1 MNGSSHGFDFTAAMR
16 LLCRDMAS
24 RLDVLSHIDVER
36 VAISLCQTRR
46 KSSYGLYASLTPL
59 KFQAGADER
68 VIEGQRY
75 GTDRLCDERGREFLY
90 LLSFYLPRFQD
101 LSLEEKL
108 STVVHELWH
117 ISTKFDGDLR
127 RHEGRCYAHGPSQQQ
142 YDAEMDR
149 LAQRWLSLDPPGHAY
164 EFLTNDFAALVAE
177 HGRVIGT
184 HWATPR
190 LLPL

>member
-1 MNGSSHGFDFTAAMR
+1 
-16 LLCRDMAS
+16 
-24 RLDVLSHIDVER
+24 
-36 VAISLCQTRR
+36 
-46 KSSYGLYASLTPL
+46 
-59 KFQAGADER
+59 
-68 VIEGQRY
+68 
-75 GTDRLCDERGREFLY
+75 
-90 LLSFYLPRFQD
+90 
-101 LSLEEKL
+101 
-108 STVVHELWH
+108 
-117 ISTKFDGDLR
+117 LR